1 MQHRVIRRVCAVLF
15 AVAVAVTA
23 LAVEPVAAAPSAPAV
38 AQQRQCDD
46 YIPSDLAINVTSAA
60 PGQTV
65 TITGLAYPGD
75 TVTIRIAQ
83 FGGPPIVLATA
94 IADSN
99 GFFSANITIPANYPE
114 GTYNITVSSPNC
126 SGVGVITIVVRFPGG
141 RCTDRVTITAQR
153 GATVDWTL
161 LGVLDTTKPLTVT
174 LVPVA
179 GGPSVVVY
187 TGPYPASGEVQFVVP
202 ASLGNGRYRIVES
215 GTGTNGK
222 PLSARCGR
230 LRVRGGGGG
239 GTTTTTT
246 STTTPGGSTTTTPGG
261 STTTTTPGGTCE
273 SYSFDPTVK
282 LIDFDGYNPKVEF
295 SPTVP
300 AVLPAGAWNITNA
313 SSWDS
318 YPSRTGVYQGSEVWE
333 IEFLDAAGNVLA
345 RSGPTGDVPDY
356 VDPGQWSGPLGVV
369 NLPAGVAKVRAHHL
383 PDLYPDGPD
392 SVANSVFPV
401 GFSICG
407 GSGGGTT
414 TTQPGSTTTT
424 TQPGTTTTAPG
435 STTTT
440 TQPGTTTTA
449 PGSTTTSTTTSTVPG
464 GGGGGSTTTSTTA
477 PSSTTSTSTPGGN
490 VVATTTT
497 TAPVAVANNQVE
509 RIGSSSPTQVAGN
522 STSRSSGSGA
532 TGLAT
537 TGSTVRPMIL
547 LGAILI
553 AAGALFALGAR
564 RRRD

>member
-1 MQHRVIRRVCAVLF
+1 MQHRMIRRVCAVLI
-15 AVAVAVTA
+15 AMVVAVTV

-65 TITGLAYPGD
+65 TITGLAYPAD

-179 GGPSVVVY
+179 GGPSVVVF

-369 NLPAGVAKVRAHHL
+369 NLPAGVAKVRAI
-383 PDLYPDGPD
+383 
-392 SVANSVFPV
+392 
-401 GFSICG
+401 ICP
-407 GSGGGTT
+407 TCI
-414 TTQPGSTTTT
+414 P
-424 TQPGTTTTAPG
+424 TAPTVWPTASSLWASASAAVVAEARPRRSLVRRPRRSLVPRRRPG
-435 STTTT
+435 LHDDAT

-522 STSRSSGSGA
+522 SVSRSSGSGA

-547 LGAILI
+547 LGAVLI
-553 AAGALFALGAR
+553 AAGALLALGAR
-564 RRRD
+564 RRH

>member
-1 MQHRVIRRVCAVLF
+1 MQHGMIRRVCAVLF
-15 AVAVAVTA
+15 AVVVAVTV

-65 TITGLAYPGD
+65 IITGLAYPGD

-83 FGGPPIVLATA
+83 FSGPPIVLATA
-94 IADSN
+94 VADSN

-246 STTTPGGSTTTTPGG
+246 STTTPGGSTTTTPGS

>member
-1 MQHRVIRRVCAVLF
+1 MQHRMIRRVCAVLF

-83 FGGPPIVLATA
+83 FGGPPNVLATA

-174 LVPVA
+174 LVPVD

-435 STTTT
+435 STTT
-440 TQPGTTTTA
+440 
-449 PGSTTTSTTTSTVPG
+449 STTTSTVPG